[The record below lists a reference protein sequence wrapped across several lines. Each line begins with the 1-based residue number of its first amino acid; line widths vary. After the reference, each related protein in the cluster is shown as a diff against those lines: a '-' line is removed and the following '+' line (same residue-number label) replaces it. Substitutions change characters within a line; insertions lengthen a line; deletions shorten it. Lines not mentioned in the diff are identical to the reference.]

1 MASMTIT
8 TSLAGGSIAALTKA
22 PIANRGARVVMVK
35 ASSNVFEGENV
46 VMSNKKEIN
55 NNGGGGRRELFFAM
69 AAAAACSVAGAAMA
83 DDEPKRGSPEA
94 KKKYF
99 QVCVSNPT
107 ARICRNAT

>member
-1 MASMTIT
+1 MASMSMT
-8 TSLAGGSIAALTKA
+8 TSLAGGSVAALTKA
-22 PIANRGARVVMVK
+22 PITNRPRVVIVK
-35 ASSNVFEGENV
+35 ASSNVSEGENV

-55 NNGGGGRRELFFAM
+55 NSGRRELFFAM
-69 AAAAACSVAGAAMA
+69 ATAVACSVAGAAMA

-94 KKKYF
+94 KKKYY

>member
-1 MASMTIT
+1 MASMTMT
-8 TSLAGGSIAALTKA
+8 TSLAGGSVAALTKA
-22 PIANRGARVVMVK
+22 PVATRGARVVMVK
-35 ASSNVFEGENV
+35 ASSNVSEGENV

-55 NNGGGGRRELFFAM
+55 DNGGRRELFFAM
-69 AAAAACSVAGAAMA
+69 AAAAACSVAGVAMA

>member
-1 MASMTIT
+1 MASMTMT
-8 TSLAGGSIAALTKA
+8 TSLAGGSVAALIKA
-22 PIANRGARVVMVK
+22 PAATRGARVVMVK
-35 ASSNVFEGENV
+35 ASSNVSEGENV
-46 VMSNKKEIN
+46 VMSNKEIN
-55 NNGGGGRRELFFAM
+55 NNNGGRRELFFAM

>member
-1 MASMTIT
+1 MASMTMT

-22 PIANRGARVVMVK
+22 PAATRGARVVMVK
-35 ASSNVFEGENV
+35 ASSHVSEGENV

-55 NNGGGGRRELFFAM
+55 NNNGGRRELFFAM